1 MPDADAKD
9 PHTPIF
15 DAKGRL
21 WFSVQG
27 GNKIGRIDPSTGE
40 VRLVDSLTPKSRPY
54 GVKLDSK
61 GVPYVVLFG
70 TNKVAR
76 LDPETMQIREYALP
90 EGARPRRMEIT
101 ADDAVWY
108 SESNVKPNTLVRF
121 DPKTEKFQTWTIPSG
136 GGVIRH
142 MHVRG
147 REIGIACSGV
157 NAVGIVAVR

>member
-1 MPDADAKD
+1 MAWWRMRRAASGSANSKGYVGVLVPRTGDVKEYPMPDADAKD

-40 VRLVDSLTPKSRPY
+40 VKLVDSLTPKSRPY

-76 LDPETMQIREYALP
+76 LD
-90 EGARPRRMEIT
+90 
-101 ADDAVWY
+101 
-108 SESNVKPNTLVRF
+108 
-121 DPKTEKFQTWTIPSG
+121 
-136 GGVIRH
+136 
-142 MHVRG
+142 
-147 REIGIACSGV
+147 
-157 NAVGIVAVR
+157 